1 MTDSELEAKG
11 FFQVGGNLGP
21 DARSYVVR
29 RADEELPGLILADHF
44 CYVLTSRQ
52 MGKSSLMVRT
62 AEKLQAKGI
71 RTAEVDLTFIGTQM
85 PAEAWYLSFISQIH
99 GQLGLSID
107 FEAWWDTRSKLS
119 AVQRFSD
126 FLRQVVLE
134 EISGKVV
141 IFIDE
146 IETTLSLDFSDDF
159 FAAIRAVY
167 NARASDPAYGRL
179 TFVLLGVAMPGDLI
193 EDRTRTPF
201 NIGQGVTLQEFSQE
215 EGAVLQKGLES
226 ACPGEG
232 EAIFTRIYHWTEGH
246 PYLTQKLCA
255 AAVAAGDG
263 PWDEGRVDA
272 LVEESFFGEEAL
284 RKDSNLQ
291 MIRDRTRTDPS
302 SRQLLRLYRQVWEG
316 KEVRDEERSV
326 AKSRL
331 KLYGLVKAT
340 RGGMLTVRNR
350 VYEQVFD
357 LDWVKEVMPRDRARW
372 LTAVSVLVAVV
383 AMAITGYLLIRQRQQ
398 TAEFYIEQFL
408 ASSSADVRVTSL
420 AGLIG
425 LTGYEDE
432 VHSLFF
438 EELGHEERIAMF
450 EVSSPA
456 GLEDELLSVVKG
468 LYTQLDNTSRDNS
481 VLEAMKDTLEELD
494 DPAARNL
501 FLETK
506 QWLVGRRSCSQG
518 AYREAVEAYNVAV
531 GLNGGNARIYFDR
544 ALAYL
549 AMADFEVALSDIVTA
564 VELDETL
571 ETKARQIIDEDP
583 ELLTYL
589 AQHRGEYPI
598 LAAWVPELTSTPTY
612 GPSPAASST
621 PSPTVSPTPPV
632 SGPTPILSPT
642 PEIRSNVISI
652 ENASQVTQLAR
663 WGNETVKGVDYS
675 REGRLVV
682 ASSMGLVLYDIQTLV
697 TLSVVQTDVPVTTV
711 VFSPNGR
718 MLAAGME
725 DNTITLWRV
734 VDMQPNPELGNAE
747 HGEKSANL
755 VSAGVLRG
763 HEGRIRSLDF
773 AARGQLIA
781 SGSADGTVRIWNAE
795 DKEQLSVLDDHDGG
809 VTDVA
814 FSADETKLIS
824 GSEGGTIRIWQVG
837 GARQLHV
844 LDSDGQE
851 VNSVAFS
858 PDGTLVAAGVCVE
871 KQYLDCVKGEIRL
884 WRVNSGELA
893 ATLEGHGGSVSDIV
907 FSPDQTM
914 LASGSGDHTTR
925 LWQATGAP
933 TQRGLRRIGSP
944 ILPGIQGPVST
955 GVSLQTLAVLKGH
968 TSGVNSLVFSPDG
981 MRLVSGSSDNTIR
994 VWEVLTGHIVAGLS
1008 RMIPAVKSL
1017 AFSPDGETLASGSSA
1032 GVIKLWRVSDG
1043 ALIPTQAR
1051 HAGEDA
1057 NSVAF
1062 SPDGTML
1069 ASGSS
1074 DNTVRLW
1081 RIAECERGI
1090 EECGVPVR
1098 VLRGHW
1104 DWVKSVAF
1112 SPDGSLL
1119 ASASLDSTVR
1129 LSDVD
1134 SGDLIRTL
1142 GRRISG
1148 VHAIAFS
1155 PSRAVLAAGSLDGT
1169 VRLWGVD
1176 DGELLYTLEGPHKK
1190 VTSVAFSPDGTHLA
1204 SGSADGMVRLWRVLD
1219 GRPMQFLK
1227 GHAGAVYAVAFSPD
1241 SSLLVSGALDGA
1253 LMLWRVDDSIP
1264 LPLCKLQGHE
1274 AGVLSV
1280 AFSPDGTLIASGS
1293 GDRTVRLWGIDHSDD

>member
-1 MTDSELEAKG
+1 MTKEVRFQG

-494 DPAARNL
+494 DPRAINTAT
-501 FLETK
+501 EIE
-506 QWLVGRRSCSQG
+506 QWLRGRAFYNEGQYKEAASAYTLAIDLNDANASTHLDRASAYAGQG
-518 AYREAVEAYNVAV
+518 AYEN
-531 GLNGGNARIYFDR
+531 
-544 ALAYL
+544 ALADLMEAKRLDGTREDEVRRIVNQSAGLFTYL
-549 AMADFEVALSDIVTA
+549 GLHRQQHQEVAALFPTLTPTMTSSLTPTATATSSATLTQMPTLPASQSATVTPS
-564 VELDETL
+564 T
-571 ETKARQIIDEDP
+571 TSRPTFTRNPTHTPTHTPTTTPSPRPTPSK
-583 ELLTYL
+583 
-589 AQHRGEYPI
+589 
-598 LAAWVPELTSTPTY
+598 TSTPAPKSARFFTDDFSDPDSGWPVFDKGWSKAEY
-612 GPSPAASST
+612 GDGQYHLIVNRHDYFDVWYPDHYYTDFILDVDISI
-621 PSPTVSPTPPV
+621 V
-632 SGPTPILSPT
+632 SGEGSWGGTGGVILGGDGDERCTFVVTRLDQEYSLDCLDHSA
-642 PEIRSNVISI
+642 EKWVRVGNV
-652 ENASQVTQLAR
+652 
-663 WGNETVKGVDYS
+663 
-675 REGRLVV
+675 RLHP
-682 ASSMGLVLYDIQTLV
+682 AL
-697 TLSVVQTDVPVTTV
+697 
-711 VFSPNGR
+711 
-718 MLAAGME
+718 
-725 DNTITLWRV
+725 
-734 VDMQPNPELGNAE
+734 NPPD
-747 HGEKSANL
+747 
-755 VSAGVLRG
+755 LRG
-763 HEGRIRSLDF
+763 ITTNHLSIHMKRRSIAIYANGYLLLQGELQSYSGGLIGF
-773 AARGQLIA
+773 QAKPGGQ
-781 SGSADGTVRIWNAE
+781 
-795 DKEQLSVLDDHDGG
+795 
-809 VTDVA
+809 DVHVS
-814 FSADETKLIS
+814 FDNF
-824 GSEGGTIRIWQVG
+824 QVG
-837 GARQLHV
+837 
-844 LDSDGQE
+844 
-851 VNSVAFS
+851 
-858 PDGTLVAAGVCVE
+858 
-871 KQYLDCVKGEIRL
+871 
-884 WRVNSGELA
+884 
-893 ATLEGHGGSVSDIV
+893 
-907 FSPDQTM
+907 
-914 LASGSGDHTTR
+914 
-925 LWQATGAP
+925 
-933 TQRGLRRIGSP
+933 
-944 ILPGIQGPVST
+944 
-955 GVSLQTLAVLKGH
+955 LK
-968 TSGVNSLVFSPDG
+968 
-981 MRLVSGSSDNTIR
+981 
-994 VWEVLTGHIVAGLS
+994 E
-1008 RMIPAVKSL
+1008 
-1017 AFSPDGETLASGSSA
+1017 
-1032 GVIKLWRVSDG
+1032 
-1043 ALIPTQAR
+1043 
-1051 HAGEDA
+1051 
-1057 NSVAF
+1057 
-1062 SPDGTML
+1062 
-1069 ASGSS
+1069 
-1074 DNTVRLW
+1074 
-1081 RIAECERGI
+1081 
-1090 EECGVPVR
+1090 
-1098 VLRGHW
+1098 
-1104 DWVKSVAF
+1104 
-1112 SPDGSLL
+1112 
-1119 ASASLDSTVR
+1119 
-1129 LSDVD
+1129 
-1134 SGDLIRTL
+1134 
-1142 GRRISG
+1142 
-1148 VHAIAFS
+1148 
-1155 PSRAVLAAGSLDGT
+1155 
-1169 VRLWGVD
+1169 
-1176 DGELLYTLEGPHKK
+1176 
-1190 VTSVAFSPDGTHLA
+1190 
-1204 SGSADGMVRLWRVLD
+1204 
-1219 GRPMQFLK
+1219 
-1227 GHAGAVYAVAFSPD
+1227 
-1241 SSLLVSGALDGA
+1241 
-1253 LMLWRVDDSIP
+1253 
-1264 LPLCKLQGHE
+1264 
-1274 AGVLSV
+1274 
-1280 AFSPDGTLIASGS
+1280 
-1293 GDRTVRLWGIDHSDD
+1293 